1 MTWDG
6 PHPSWTLLYRLGFE
20 SHSGRALLGE
30 RERRVP
36 QAEVR
41 QPSFVLAVRL
51 LLTHVWTRRHPARF
65 GGDTGSSTEMG
76 LSLSSPDTTQTWRDK
91 TVGTQPH
98 PGSGSFRTTRSRG
111 SGGWSF
117 HIVGCPT
124 PPLFYTQGCH
134 LGPSYSPTLAPL
146 PSPETWRQ
154 GRWGLHVS
162 RLSVC
167 PPCWLE
173 HSPGQAPLPKPLLRQ
188 AAGSELSGL
197 AASKVV
203 FVSAPAQAKEQ
214 LKPTTSGKKVW
225 RVCWLLLR
233 PLLPLL

>member
-1 MTWDG
+1 MGGRPG
-6 PHPSWTLLYRLGFE
+6 PHLAAAASLCPGRSQAAFLCPGCASTVDPRLDTPPPSPVWWGHRKQYR
-20 SHSGRALLGE
+20 
-30 RERRVP
+30 
-36 QAEVR
+36 
-41 QPSFVLAVRL
+41 
-51 LLTHVWTRRHPARF
+51 
-65 GGDTGSSTEMG
+65 DG

-173 HSPGQAPLPKPLLRQ
+173 HSPGQAPLPKPLLCQ

-203 FVSAPAQAKEQ
+203 FVSSKDLP
-214 LKPTTSGKKVW
+214 SGG
-225 RVCWLLLR
+225 RQGETE
-233 PLLPLL
+233 